1 VSVRCRAAAG
11 RTRDLGRG
19 SGCDDV
25 APFFTCTGTDV
36 DDVVAGRYHSHIV
49 LDNNHAIARF
59 D

>member
-1 VSVRCRAAAG
+1 
-11 RTRDLGRG
+11 
-19 SGCDDV
+19 V